1 MPDMSDWAMSSVQ
14 QLNNQLGNLAQS
26 MIKDRT
32 SYKYTKKLMGDQWNY
47 QQQAFAM
54 QNARQDELNKK
65 YMDNFASVLKGSLD
79 RAGYSTADPNLQG
92 TSEVGVN
99 PLGTP
104 DHSQFQSG
112 YSYQPFD
119 VISSYGA
126 LKQADLMTSQSLL
139 AKEQASKTKNEAE
152 KVKQDFDIAKAKLPE
167 EIELLKA
174 SWFEKQK
181 SGELS
186 QKQIDK
192 LSKDI
197 EQITKSIQLM
207 DIDIKWAD
215 KFKSK
220 EYSKLGNE
228 IALLMKEKRIKEAEA
243 KLADYGILVGADGL
257 TTICGIVA
265 SGKSGDIMP
274 ELSKAIAQVVASL
287 PVAVKQFIVSLKD
300 SIEADT
306 SGAWN
311 KLKSWA
317 KSVEDTYN
325 DNKEYDDR
333 VNGEDVA
340 KKRDDEFLTAKDNS
354 EYEDMTRYIY
364 AHADKDQDGNIDND
378 DWEYWKRKYFR
389 SKRK

>member
-14 QLNNQLGNLAQS
+14 QLSNQLGNLAQS
-26 MIKDRT
+26 AIKDRT
-32 SYKYTKKLMGDQWNY
+32 SYKYTKKLMDQQWNY

-65 YMDNFASVLKGSLD
+65 YMDNYASVLKGSLD
-79 RAGYSTADPNLQG
+79 NAGYSTADPNLLG
-92 TSEVGVN
+92 SSEVGTN

-119 VISSYGA
+119 IIGSYGA

-139 AKEQASKTKNEAE
+139 AQEEASKTKTEAE

-167 EIELLKA
+167 ELELLKA
-174 SWFEKQK
+174 SWFEKYK

-186 QKQIDK
+186 EKSVEK
-192 LSKDI
+192 LTKDI
-197 EQITKSIQLM
+197 EQISKSIELM
-207 DIDIKWAD
+207 DIDLKWSD
-215 KFKSK
+215 KFKSR
-220 EYSKLGNE
+220 EYNKLGE
-228 IALLMKEKRIKEAEA
+228 EVALLMKDKRIKEAEA

-257 TTICGIVA
+257 TTMCGIIA

-300 SIEADT
+300 SIENDA

-317 KSVEDTYN
+317 KGIEDMYN
-325 DNKEYDDR
+325 DNKKYDDQ
-333 VNGEDVA
+333 VNGEVVA
-340 KKRDDEFLTAKDNS
+340 KKADEDFLMAKDLA
-354 EYEDMTRYIY
+354 EYEDMTKFIY
-364 AHADKDQDGNIDND
+364 AHADKDQDGNIDNA